1 MCKENKWA
9 ISGLQ
14 FLFNRFSRM
23 SAFAGKQTFR
33 KRMLIPGYTPTH
45 DQKDNGGCLCV
56 DAKMDLSLMF
66 FSLGLT
72 NFFYKFFLYI
82 FTKGGI

>member
-1 MCKENKWA
+1 M
-9 ISGLQ
+9 
-14 FLFNRFSRM
+14 
-23 SAFAGKQTFR
+23 
-33 KRMLIPGYTPTH
+33 PGGYLPP

-72 NFFYKFFLYI
+72 NRLLKFFLYI
-82 FTKGGI
+82 FTKGRYINKYKRYAYSIPIRGFSLPVMYICKQYLLKCFI